1 MKLLENELEQNEEVN
16 QKRRKQRD
24 QETEE
29 SNVSQRDQER
39 NPRSL
44 FFHKA
49 TNKLS
54 KNFQNQLFSEFW
66 NQKLTKPEEFL
77 VKKKQLNLVKSF
89 VAF

>member
-44 FFHKA
+44 FFHQS
-49 TNKLS
+49 NKLS

-66 NQKLTKPEEFL
+66 NQKLTKPEGCL
-77 VKKKQLNLVKSF
+77 RPNPAWQWP
-89 VAF
+89 